1 MRHCKLPLF
10 LLLLLLTPPSFA
22 STVEFYIDSLD
33 QPTEAAGVWRFRTG
47 DDMAWADPALDH
59 GRWDNLIS
67 PRDWRRQGYEDYTGM
82 AWYRATFE
90 FDLAA
95 PDMLD
100 DLEQLGVSVGKVHS
114 AYELYVNGRLL
125 GGAGKLPPD
134 AFATHD
140 RIRMF
145 AIPRSLVDEQGRITV
160 ALRVWRDD
168 AIGRASTSGMYEKPF
183 LVGKFF
189 DLTQA
194 IWFNELVSLM
204 LAIVYLTFGVYH
216 LYLYIRNRHSPDF
229 LWFGLTAILVALYSW
244 EVGQWKFLTDF
255 LSYEVHKKIEF
266 VTVYIIPALGL
277 QLIWS
282 HLHFRPRPWQRAYQV
297 GFVAWALVIALV
309 PGSDIRAYTLFYWQL
324 YLLPGLLGMV
334 VQVLWEATNANR
346 EARLM
351 LVGWGVFVVAILNDI
366 MVSQGVVQHPRLMTL
381 GFVAVMMAGA
391 LSLANRFSRVHHH
404 LDSEVKLR
412 THELVEANEKLLE
425 AARLDI
431 LTGLLNRRGFAERLE
446 FEISRAK
453 RSHRGFV
460 LMMADID
467 NFKIFNDRH
476 GHACG
481 DYVLRQTAELLRE
494 QLRDLD
500 SIARWGGEE
509 FIFLL
514 PETGLEGGAVL
525 AEKLRSVLEGAR
537 FQYQDHI
544 VLSLTITLGVAQY
557 HQGMDF
563 DDCLAR
569 ADHALY
575 QGKEAGRNRIV
586 VEVAAPSS
594 QSRRGRHPAPQ
605 T

>member
-1 MRHCKLPLF
+1 MRLPLL
-10 LLLLLLTPPSFA
+10 LLLLLLTPVSLA

-33 QPTEAAGVWRFRTG
+33 QPTEASGVWRFRTG

-67 PRDWRRQGYEDYTGM
+67 PRNWRSQGYEDYTGM

-95 PDMLD
+95 PGMLD
-100 DLEQLGVSVGKVHS
+100 DLEQLGVSIGKIHS
-114 AYELYVNGRLL
+114 AYELYVNGRWL

-140 RIRMF
+140 RMRIF
-145 AIPRSLVDEQGRITV
+145 AIPRSLVDDEGRITV

-168 AIGRASTSGMYEKPF
+168 ALGRASTSGMYEKPF
-183 LVGKFF
+183 MVGKVF
-189 DLTQA
+189 DLTRA
-194 IWFNELVSLM
+194 VWFDELLSLM

-216 LYLYIRNRHSPDF
+216 LYLFIRNRRSRDF

-244 EVGQWKFLTDF
+244 EVSQWKFLTDF
-255 LSYEVHKKIEF
+255 LPYAVHKKIEY
-266 VTVYIIPALGL
+266 VTVYLLPAIGL
-277 QLIWS
+277 QLVWS
-282 HLHFRPRPWQRAYQV
+282 HLRFRPRPWQRVYQM
-297 GFVAWALVIALV
+297 GFVAFALVIALV
-309 PGSDIRAYTLFYWQL
+309 PGSDIMAYTLFYWQV
-324 YLLPGLLGMV
+324 YLLPGLLGMLV
-334 VQVLWEATNANR
+334 HVLWEATNGNH
-346 EARLM
+346 EARTM
-351 LVGWGVFVVAILNDI
+351 LVGWGIFVVAVINDI
-366 MVSQGVVQHPRLMTL
+366 MVSQGVVQHPRMMTL
-381 GFVAVMMAGA
+381 GFAAVMLSGA
-391 LSLANRFSRVHHH
+391 LSLANRFSRIHHH
-404 LDSEVKLR
+404 LDKEVKLR
-412 THELVEANEKLLE
+412 TQELSDSNEKLVE

-431 LTGLLNRRGFAERLE
+431 LTGLLNRRGFTEKLE
-446 FEISRAK
+446 FEISRVR
-453 RSHRGFV
+453 RSRRGFV

-467 NFKIFNDRH
+467 NFKIFNDQH

-481 DYVLRQTAELLRE
+481 DYVLRETAELLRE

-514 PETGLEGGAVL
+514 PETGLDGGAVL
-525 AEKLRSVLEGAR
+525 AEKLRSVVERAR
-537 FQYQDHI
+537 FHYQGDI
-544 VLSLTITLGVAQY
+544 TLSLTITLGVAQY

-586 VEVAAPSS
+586 IEVAAPSS
-594 QSRRGRHPAPQ
+594 QSKFGKRTRPVGP
-605 T
+605 